1 MSDAKKVYEP
11 NEKYSSHYS
20 EQYKT
25 IRTEAESKWPE
36 WKVTTY
42 NTSIAVSSHA
52 RKLSRT

>member
-11 NEKYSSHYS
+11 NEKYSSQYS

>member
-1 MSDAKKVYEP
+1 MSDTKKVYEP
-11 NEKYSSHYS
+11 NERHSSQYS

-25 IRTEAESKWPE
+25 IRIEAESKWPE

-52 RKLSRT
+52 KKLGRT